1 MYAVIETGGKQ
12 YRVSVGDVIE
22 VEKLS
27 AAEGDKV
34 ELPVIML
41 ADDSGVKAGADVSAK
56 AEAEVLG
63 QGKGRKIVVFK
74 YKAKKNERKKQ
85 GHRQQFSRIK
95 IVNIA

>member
-56 AEAEVLG
+56 GRSRSARPR
-63 QGKGRKIVVFK
+63 QGPQDRRLQVQSEE
-74 YKAKKNERKKQ
+74 ER
-85 GHRQQFSRIK
+85 
-95 IVNIA
+95 A